1 MTNTPVTGAS
11 AQSAPKPFW
20 VSGEARTS
28 DQVITVTSPFDG
40 SVAGSYYVPTA
51 ADVEEAVAGAQGS
64 ERAAAVLPASVRA
77 GALDL
82 ISRRIAERSAEIAE
96 VITAENG
103 KPIMWA
109 KAEVGRAVS
118 TFRWAAEEARRWSGD
133 LQRLDTDPAAAGRLA
148 VVRRFS
154 KGPILGIAPFNF
166 PLNLVAHKVA
176 PAIAIGAPIVIKPA
190 PATPLSALLLGEI
203 LAETDLPVGSWCV
216 LPIGNDETRDLV
228 QDERLPVISFTG
240 SEPVGYAIQAA
251 VPRKHVTL
259 ELGGNA
265 AAVVLADWSSPED
278 LDWAATRAAMFAN
291 YQAGQSCISVQRVI
305 VDASLADDFVPLL
318 TEKVRALPTGSP
330 WDEKTV
336 VGPVINEAAAIRIEQ
351 WVAEAKSEG
360 AQIVVGGGRDGCQ
373 VEPTLITEASP
384 DSRVLSEE
392 VFGPVLVVT
401 VVDGIDEAYAA
412 VNASRFGLQA
422 GIFTHN
428 VQHAFRAFS
437 ELEVGGVIIGD
448 VPSFRADQ
456 MPYGGVKSSGVGREG
471 LRAAMEDLSYEKT
484 MVLTGITL

>member
-1 MTNTPVTGAS
+1 MTHDHSAS
-11 AQSAPKPFW
+11 DPKPFW
-20 VSGEARTS
+20 IAGSPRTG
-28 DQVITVTSPFDG
+28 DTVVTVKSPFDG
-40 SVAGSYYVPTA
+40 AVAGSYYVPTA
-51 ADVEEAVAGAQGS
+51 QDVEQAVAGAHDS
-64 ERAAAVLPASVRA
+64 VRASAALPASARAAA
-77 GALDL
+77 LDH
-82 ISRRIAERSAEIAE
+82 ISRQIAARGEEIAS

-109 KAEVGRAVS
+109 NAEVGRAVS

-148 VVRRFS
+148 LVRRFS

-176 PAIAIGAPIVIKPA
+176 PAIAIGAPIIIKPA
-190 PATPLSALLLGEI
+190 PATPLSALILGEI
-203 LAETDLPVGSWCV
+203 MAETDLPVGSWSV

-240 SEPVGYAIQAA
+240 SETVGYAIQAA

-265 AAVVLADWSSPED
+265 AAVVLEDWSSSED
-278 LDWAATRAAMFAN
+278 LEWAATRAATFAN

-305 VDASLADDFVPLL
+305 VDATLAERFVPLL
-318 TEKVRALPTGSP
+318 TQKVRELTTGSP

-336 VGPVINEAAAIRIEQ
+336 VGPVINEAAAIRIEE
-351 WVAEAKSEG
+351 WVAEAKAQG
-360 AQIVVGGGRDGCQ
+360 ANVVLGGGRDGCQ
-373 VEPTLITEASP
+373 VEPTLITDAP
-384 DSRVLSEE
+384 QDARVLSEE

-401 VVDGIDEAYAA
+401 VVDGVDEAFEA

-428 VQHAFRAFS
+428 VQYAFSAFS
-437 ELEVGGVIIGD
+437 ELEVGGVIVGD

-471 LRAAMEDLSYEKT
+471 VRAAMEDLSYEKT
-484 MVLTGITL
+484 MVLTGIDL